1 MAISKPV
8 AVPEKEITSLDVTD
22 FSAGLNLNGDADI
35 KVNELSFG
43 RNVMSNNQGKL
54 TYRPVLKRWLPD
66 TVGPVY
72 EVSSNLYNGRTYHFI
87 ADDGKIK
94 YCQTGDVAWTVAGG
108 ANQVTT
114 GPGIIN
120 TFIRVLDCLLVL
132 NGHDKLRFIKLSDM
146 TMVQFTKID
155 DPTAAPTVAATGI
168 TLTGSFKTYYGIT
181 FNSAVGQ
188 TKLSPIVNQSV
199 SKARGMW
206 KTDGTE
212 FLTVTRNNAAP
223 TGARSWNLY
232 ATTAPSGSSVVVE
245 DMLLLAEG
253 LDLSVLTFQD
263 NGTFPIDLS
272 RGTAPEDNS
281 TDGPIAQYGRESE
294 GRPILY
300 GIKGKEYSLLI
311 GGDGEHALDFSP
323 NNGGYEVVLNQGT
336 NYFPSSVIGFR
347 NGQGIPSL
355 TALFS
360 NTQGMSKQSILEQ
373 QTVNYGS
380 MSFVVWTVTEQN
392 YGAAGVSSPYAVV
405 NYNGGLHFPSV
416 GGLMTMKTDSGL
428 QNVLSTIRI
437 SKPVDEYIRAISTNT
452 LGLVVGTAWND
463 RVYWTVPSYGNTVPN
478 QILTYDLKEGSQP
491 GAFFA
496 LDIPAQWIGTVSPN
510 DSEAFIYVTQGNSI
524 FKLQDGYTT
533 ADETSAGVAVP
544 FPVEA
549 TGSLMG
555 VNAAHNSYMAVVQ
568 AMFDLDGFIGDVTI
582 GVNYRNQNGKL
593 KTKQKL
599 VKGPSSEVSGSI
611 VGGWS
616 DPSQLWNSEEVPLD
630 WDDVGYSMGTGGDNN
645 MVSTKIRKRVPLPMN
660 VVGSEFQYFIK
671 SGLGYN
677 AWILRAVSYEGET
690 IGIKAD
696 LR

>member
-1 MAISKPV
+1 MAIDKPV
-8 AVPEKEITSLDVTD
+8 KVPQKEITSIDVTD
-22 FSAGLNLNGDADI
+22 FSAGLDLNGAVGI
-35 KVNELSFG
+35 KNNALEYG
-43 RNVMSNNQGKL
+43 RNVMADNQGNL

-72 EVSSNLYNGRTYHFI
+72 EVSSNLYQGNTYHFV

-94 YCQTGDVAWTVAGG
+94 YCQTGDVGWTEVGG
-108 ANQVTT
+108 ANAVTT
-114 GPGIIN
+114 GTGIIT

-132 NGHDKLRFIKLSDM
+132 NGVDKLRYVKLSDM
-146 TMVQFTKID
+146 TMVQFSLIAD
-155 DPTAAPTVAATGI
+155 PSAAPTAAATGL
-168 TLTGSFKTYYGIT
+168 TLTGNFKIYYGIS
-181 FNSAVGQ
+181 FNGQVGQ
-188 TKLSPIVNQSV
+188 TKLSPILTSSV
-199 SKARGMW
+199 SKARGQW

-212 FLTVTRNNAAP
+212 AITVTRNNTAP
-223 TGARSWNLY
+223 TDARSWNLFVS
-232 ATTAPSGSSVVVE
+232 TAPAGASIQTS

-253 LDLSVLTFQD
+253 LDINTTTFVD
-263 NGTFPIDLS
+263 NGTFPINLE

-281 TDGPIAQYGRESE
+281 TDGPIAKYGRESE

-323 NNGGYEVVLNQGT
+323 NNGGYEVELNKGT

-373 QTVNYGS
+373 QTVTYGN

-416 GGLMTMKTDSGL
+416 GGLMTMNTEASL
-428 QNVLSTIRI
+428 QNVLSTKRI
-437 SKPVDEYIRAISTNT
+437 SKPIEEYMRAISTDT

-463 RVYWTVPSYGNTVPN
+463 RVYWTVPSYGSAIPN
-478 QILTYDLKEGSQP
+478 QILTYDLKDGGQP
-491 GAFFA
+491 GAFFI
-496 LDIPAQWIGTVSPN
+496 LDIPAQWVGTVSPN

-524 FKLQDGYTT
+524 YKLQDGYTT
-533 ADETSAGVAVP
+533 FDETSAGIAVP
-544 FPVEA
+544 FPTEA
-549 TGSLMG
+549 RGSLMG
-555 VNAAHNSYMAVVQ
+555 VNEAKNAFMAVVQ
-568 AMFDLDGFIGDVTI
+568 AVFYLDDFIGDVTI
-582 GVNYRNQNGKL
+582 GVNYRNLSGKI
-593 KTKQKL
+593 KTKEKL
-599 VKGPSSEVSGSI
+599 VKGPSSEVAATV

-616 DPSQLWNSEEVPLD
+616 DPNLLFDSLDAPLS
-630 WDDVGYSMGTGGDNN
+630 WDDNTAEMT
-645 MVSTKIRKRVPLPMN
+645 VSGETTVNTKITKREPLSMN

-671 SGLGYN
+671 TGLGYN
-677 AWILRAVSYEGET
+677 AYTLRSVSYEGEV